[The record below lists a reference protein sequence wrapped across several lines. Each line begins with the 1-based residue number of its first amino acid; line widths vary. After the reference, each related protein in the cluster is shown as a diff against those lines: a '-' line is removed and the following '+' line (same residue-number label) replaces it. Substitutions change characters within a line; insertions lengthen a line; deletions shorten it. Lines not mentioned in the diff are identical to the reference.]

1 MNGWLALVLIT
12 LIICVTVTI
21 SDYMSYKERNG
32 NKIKINK

>member
-21 SDYMSYKERNG
+21 SDCMAYKERNESK
-32 NKIKINK
+32 NKLSK